1 MVLVRELYECMMKS
15 FKDNNWEPF
24 LFEDF
29 LQEARDKL
37 GCDDKGAYWGIKW
50 ERIVAQE
57 NDRHAAII
65 LDCLISTSHFGQRER
80 EPPLAWNVLDEG
92 RPVGCICGREDPPN

>member
-29 LQEARDKL
+29 LQEAREKL
-37 GCDDKGAYWGIKW
+37 GCDDKGAYWGIK
-50 ERIVAQE
+50 
-57 NDRHAAII
+57 
-65 LDCLISTSHFGQRER
+65 
-80 EPPLAWNVLDEG
+80 
-92 RPVGCICGREDPPN
+92 

>member
-29 LQEARDKL
+29 LQEAREEL
-37 GCDDKGAYWGIKW
+37 GCDDKGAYWGIK
-50 ERIVAQE
+50 
-57 NDRHAAII
+57 
-65 LDCLISTSHFGQRER
+65 
-80 EPPLAWNVLDEG
+80 
-92 RPVGCICGREDPPN
+92 